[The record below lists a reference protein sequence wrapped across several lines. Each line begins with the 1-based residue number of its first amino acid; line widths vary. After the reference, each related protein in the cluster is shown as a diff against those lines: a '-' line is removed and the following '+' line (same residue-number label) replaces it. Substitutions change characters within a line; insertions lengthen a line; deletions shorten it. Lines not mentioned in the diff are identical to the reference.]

1 MTQDERLDYLIRELV
16 KENPDFWDTEIPDT
30 TREREDLLRTLMN
43 VRPPGEADEAF
54 LRVQDVYLS
63 ERLDALGVTDG
74 DALPPVP
81 ADDRLVLWQGDITR
95 LKADVVVN
103 AANAQMLGC
112 FHPLHACIDNQIH
125 TYAGIQL
132 RLACDRQ
139 MKKIREKLG
148 ESYLQPTGIPMI
160 TDAYNLPAKKIVHVV
175 GPVIQGDVTR
185 EQEEQL
191 SACYRNTLIL
201 CARNG
206 LKSVAFCCISTG
218 EFHFPQRRAAEIAV
232 DAVRKQLDSDETVR
246 RVIFNVWKDEDRQ
259 IYQGLLS

>member
-1 MTQDERLDYLIRELV
+1 MTQDERLDYLIQELV

-30 TREREDLLRTLMN
+30 TRERKDLLRTLMN
-43 VRPPGEADEAF
+43 VRLPGEADEAF
-54 LRVQDVYLS
+54 LRVQDAYLS

-148 ESYLQPTGIPMI
+148 DSHEWQLKTVWG
-160 TDAYNLPAKKIVHVV
+160 V
-175 GPVIQGDVTR
+175 GYKFEIQ
-185 EQEEQL
+185 
-191 SACYRNTLIL
+191 
-201 CARNG
+201 
-206 LKSVAFCCISTG
+206 
-218 EFHFPQRRAAEIAV
+218 
-232 DAVRKQLDSDETVR
+232 
-246 RVIFNVWKDEDRQ
+246 
-259 IYQGLLS
+259 